1 MQKKRLILH
10 IGQHKTG
17 SSALQY
23 FFSKYHEELKKH
35 NIDYP
40 SPESKNVLNTKSCIG
55 NLTKILFE
63 EKIYKQKIEINESDN
78 FTDIWKDEYVVL
90 IKEITENSTCETV
103 IFSAEGLDSIKKRA
117 FEKLSNYLQ
126 VFFDVEYVL
135 FVRDPFDLCYSHWK
149 QSLKIYFIQ
158 DDFKSY
164 TNNIFLEKSR
174 INMFNI
180 YELVETK
187 PINIKII
194 NYDTYQK
201 DLVKIFIDVTNL
213 KFEIPDQYEP
223 NKIINR
229 SFTDSEASLQLLIN
243 REFKNTSF
251 RFLLRLLLL
260 QRDAPPMNSSNQFY
274 DKEIHTIILSHL
286 KNKLIFINKF
296 IYGEPIS
303 LEVKKINDSGTHVI
317 QKEDVQVLINA
328 FAYSNRPENKKMN
341 LQSKMSHYYKCISKK
356 NIPLNFNP
364 EAYLMMN
371 QDIKDSGMDPYE
383 HYTKYGVYENRP
395 YKYL

>member
-1 MQKKRLILH
+1 M
-10 IGQHKTG
+10 
-17 SSALQY
+17 
-23 FFSKYHEELKKH
+23 
-35 NIDYP
+35 
-40 SPESKNVLNTKSCIG
+40 
-55 NLTKILFE
+55 
-63 EKIYKQKIEINESDN
+63 
-78 FTDIWKDEYVVL
+78 
-90 IKEITENSTCETV
+90 TENSTCDTV
-103 IFSAEGLDSIKKRA
+103 IFSAEGLDSLQMNV
-117 FEKLSNYLQ
+117 FEKMKNYLE
-126 VFFDVEYVL
+126 FFFHVEFVL
-135 FVRDPFDLCYSHWK
+135 FVRDPFDLCYSQWK
-149 QSLKIYFIQ
+149 QFIKVYFLQ
-158 DDFKSY
+158 ENFKSF
-164 TNNIFLEKSR
+164 TSKIFLEKSR
-174 INMFNI
+174 VNMFNI

-194 NYDTYQK
+194 NYDTYK
-201 DLVKIFIDVTNL
+201 NDLVKIFIDVTNL

-229 SFTDSEASLQLLIN
+229 SFTDSEASIQLMIN
-243 REFKNTSF
+243 REFKNRSLP
-251 RFLLRLLLL
+251 FLLRLLLL
-260 QRDAPPMNSSNQFY
+260 QRDAPQMNSSTQFY

-286 KNKLIFINKF
+286 KNKLISINKF

-303 LEVKKINDSGTHVI
+303 LEVKKINDSGSHVI

-328 FAYSNRPENKKMN
+328 FTYSNRPENKKMN
-341 LQSKMSHYYKCISKK
+341 LQSKMSHYFKCICKK